1 MQTSFNQ
8 LKSISDSRQHV
19 TQMKQKRL
27 LAFRLIIGAIG
38 LTIQLREPFFFKA
51 QKLNP
56 GSTMSLFKNCIILV
70 D

>member
-1 MQTSFNQ
+1 MQTSFNE

-38 LTIQLREPFFFKA
+38 LTILLREQLFVS
-51 QKLNP
+51 KL
-56 GSTMSLFKNCIILV
+56 KN
-70 D
+70 